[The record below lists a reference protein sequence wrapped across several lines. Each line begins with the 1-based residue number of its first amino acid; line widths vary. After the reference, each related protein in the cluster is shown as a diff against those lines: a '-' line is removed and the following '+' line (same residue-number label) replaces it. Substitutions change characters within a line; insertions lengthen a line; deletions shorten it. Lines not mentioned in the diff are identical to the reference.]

1 LTRKI
6 IEYGISVE
14 YMLWKGKEEMAERFQ
29 KYLAVQV
36 HDEIEFLKSIGQDT
50 VTLNDEL
57 RSGVE
62 ENEKKHTGH

>member
-1 LTRKI
+1 
-6 IEYGISVE
+6 
-14 YMLWKGKEEMAERFQ
+14 MLWKGKEEMAERFQ